1 MFCLTPTFTEEP
13 SFTDIENREGF
24 MRLQYGFIF
33 DTVNYT
39 EMQGVLDEDLMFQ
52 LYPNPQYEPFEEKV
66 KKYKSD
72 YLTIN
77 VCCHICLLFFI
88 F

>member
-1 MFCLTPTFTEEP
+1 MFCLTPAFSEEP

-24 MRLQYGFIF
+24 MRLPYGFIF

-39 EMQGVLDEDLMFQ
+39 EMQGAIDEDHMFQ
-52 LYPNPQYEPFEEKV
+52 LFPNPQYEPFEEKV

-77 VCCHICLLFFI
+77 VSTTSSF
-88 F
+88 